1 MATHEPAAVYLLCLD
16 AACVA
21 AGKGLPT
28 TKRLGV
34 GRGGDL
40 NPQPLLKSQL
50 RFQCGMA
57 LHSHHLEVLCDRG
70 QMLPR

>member
-1 MATHEPAAVYLLCLD
+1 MIDLDNCSSWSDLVATHEPAAVYLLCLD

-34 GRGGDL
+34 GRGGI
-40 NPQPLLKSQL
+40 
-50 RFQCGMA
+50 
-57 LHSHHLEVLCDRG
+57 
-70 QMLPR
+70 